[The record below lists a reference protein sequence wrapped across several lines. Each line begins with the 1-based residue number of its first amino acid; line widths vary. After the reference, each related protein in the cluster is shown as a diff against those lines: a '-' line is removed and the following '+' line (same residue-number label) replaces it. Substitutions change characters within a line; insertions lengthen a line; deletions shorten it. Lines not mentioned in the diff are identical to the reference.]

1 MQAAMETDDLRR
13 ETEEVVR
20 LHGEIVRRL
29 GRLGIRDVAELVE
42 RFQQLQRTMASLT
55 REELDAALIRLGAL
69 LDQLHLIR
77 GQIVELSRMHQALV
91 LAFDEEDRPAR
102 D

>member
-1 MQAAMETDDLRR
+1 MEADDLRR

-20 LHGEIVRRL
+20 IHGELVRRL
-29 GRLGIRDVAELVE
+29 GRQGIRDVAELVE
-42 RFQQLQRTMASLT
+42 RYQQLQRTMASLT
-55 REELDAALIRLGAL
+55 REELDAALIRIGTL

-77 GQIVELSRMHQALV
+77 GQIGELSRMHQTLV
-91 LAFDEEDRPAR
+91 RAFDEVDQPAR